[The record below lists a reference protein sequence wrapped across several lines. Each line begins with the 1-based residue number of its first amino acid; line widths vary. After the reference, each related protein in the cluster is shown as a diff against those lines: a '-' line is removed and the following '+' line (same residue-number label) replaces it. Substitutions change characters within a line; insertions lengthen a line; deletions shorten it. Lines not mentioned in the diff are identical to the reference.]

1 MDNTSRSRPDPDPDP
16 GTPQSQP
23 PGAGAPEREGSPT
36 GRGESPVVHTPLGDP
51 TATGDSAAP
60 PPGSPAAASDPAAP
74 SGPQTPADPKAP
86 GAPARPGDPTGHPDP
101 ARAADSAPPVDPAPA
116 ADPAPPVDPGPP
128 ADSTPPADPGPGGE
142 PVAEGPGPLGPS
154 RRVSTAIRTAPN
166 AVTLV
171 RLLLMPVCA
180 YLLATGRY
188 GWGLVLTALVGSTD
202 WVDGWL
208 ARRTGQVS
216 RVGQLLDPLADRLLI
231 ASVAIALVVR
241 GVLPW
246 PAAVLLLGRDLL
258 LLAGWPVLKRRGI
271 EPPEVVFLG
280 KAATLVLLFALPVLT
295 LGATGLAVAG
305 VAHLLGLAL
314 LWAGVVMYYLAGAVY
329 VRMVLERL
337 GHRERAGS

>member
-1 MDNTSRSRPDPDPDP
+1 MNDSNRPDPHPDPHRATPEPRRPSPAPPEGERSRPA
-16 GTPQSQP
+16 Q
-23 PGAGAPEREGSPT
+23 
-36 GRGESPVVHTPLGDP
+36 RGDPVVHTPSGEPADP
-51 TATGDSAAP
+51 P
-60 PPGSPAAASDPAAP
+60 
-74 SGPQTPADPKAP
+74 TPADP
-86 GAPARPGDPTGHPDP
+86 
-101 ARAADSAPPVDPAPA
+101 
-116 ADPAPPVDPGPP
+116 
-128 ADSTPPADPGPGGE
+128 TP
-142 PVAEGPGPLGPS
+142 EGPGPLGPS
-154 RRVSTAIRTAPN
+154 RRVSTAIRTVPN

-188 GWGLVLTALVGSTD
+188 GWGLVLTAVVGSTD

-231 ASVAIALVVR
+231 ASVAVALVVR

-246 PAAVLLLGRDLL
+246 PAAVLLLVRDLF
-258 LLAGWPVLKRRGI
+258 LLAGWPLLKRRGI

-305 VAHLLGLAL
+305 LARLLGLAL
-314 LWAGVVMYYLAGAVY
+314 LWAGVAMYYLAGAVY

-337 GHRERAGS
+337 GHRTGTRRPGKSKRTQAG

>member
-1 MDNTSRSRPDPDPDP
+1 MNDANRSHPYPDPDRATPEPRPPAPD
-16 GTPQSQP
+16 
-23 PGAGAPEREGSPT
+23 
-36 GRGESPVVHTPLGDP
+36 D
-51 TATGDSAAP
+51 
-60 PPGSPAAASDPAAP
+60 
-74 SGPQTPADPKAP
+74 
-86 GAPARPGDPTGHPDP
+86 APAE
-101 ARAADSAPPVDPAPA
+101 A
-116 ADPAPPVDPGPP
+116 
-128 ADSTPPADPGPGGE
+128 
-142 PVAEGPGPLGPS
+142 PGPLGPS
-154 RRVSTAIRTAPN
+154 RRVSSAIRTVPN

-188 GWGLVLTALVGSTD
+188 GWGLVLTAVVGSTD

-208 ARRTGQVS
+208 ARRFGQVS

-246 PAAVLLLGRDLL
+246 QAAALLVARDLV
-258 LLAGWPVLKRRGI
+258 LLAGWPLLKRRGI
-271 EPPEVVFLG
+271 EPPEVIFLG
-280 KAATLVLLFALPVLT
+280 KAATLVLLLALPVLT

-337 GHRERAGS
+337 GHRAEAGS

>member
-1 MDNTSRSRPDPDPDP
+1 MDDRSRP
-16 GTPQSQP
+16 
-23 PGAGAPEREGSPT
+23 R
-36 GRGESPVVHTPLGDP
+36 
-51 TATGDSAAP
+51 
-60 PPGSPAAASDPAAP
+60 
-74 SGPQTPADPKAP
+74 
-86 GAPARPGDPTGHPDP
+86 
-101 ARAADSAPPVDPAPA
+101 
-116 ADPAPPVDPGPP
+116 
-128 ADSTPPADPGPGGE
+128 PPADPGASE
-142 PVAEGPGPLGPS
+142 AGPGPLGPA

-166 AVTLV
+166 AITLV

-180 YLLATGRY
+180 YLLASGRY

-246 PAAVLLLGRDLL
+246 PAALLLLARDLV
-258 LLAGWPVLKRRGI
+258 LLAGWPLLKRRGI

-280 KAATLVLLFALPVLT
+280 KAATLVLLLALPILT
-295 LGATGLAVAG
+295 LGATGLALAD
-305 VAHLLGLAL
+305 AANLLGLAL
-314 LWAGVVMYYLAGAVY
+314 LWVGVVMYYLAGAVY

-337 GHRERAGS
+337 GPRAGAGS